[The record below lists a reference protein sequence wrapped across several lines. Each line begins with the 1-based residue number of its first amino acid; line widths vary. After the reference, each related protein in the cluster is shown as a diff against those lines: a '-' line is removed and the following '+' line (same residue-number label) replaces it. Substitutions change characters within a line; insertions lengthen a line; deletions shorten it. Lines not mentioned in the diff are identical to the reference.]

1 MSLVEIVFLVF
12 WQTIKTQIQTELLDL
27 VAKTTQHILAI
38 RPTLVTTELTQLQ
51 HPLLELLE
59 LVYAQFKLIA
69 SAHGLLLK
77 HFLSAA
83 QRHSVTDARPYD
95 ISDFWTQAQAV
106 VSNILFLFSYSLH
119 IYLYLTRKLTFI

>member
-1 MSLVEIVFLVF
+1 MLLKLVEFFKYFCL
-12 WQTIKTQIQTELLDL
+12 QTIKTQIQTELLDL
-27 VAKTTQHILAI
+27 VTKTTQHILAI

-77 HFLSAA
+77 HYLSAA

-106 VSNILFLFSYSLH
+106 VSEIQFYFY
-119 IYLYLTRKLTFI
+119 

>member
-1 MSLVEIVFLVF
+1 M
-12 WQTIKTQIQTELLDL
+12 T
-27 VAKTTQHILAI
+27 KTTQHILII

-77 HFLSAA
+77 HYLSAA

-106 VSNILFLFSYSLH
+106 VSVILNFLFSTYH
-119 IYLYLTRKLTFI
+119 YFIYLHTN